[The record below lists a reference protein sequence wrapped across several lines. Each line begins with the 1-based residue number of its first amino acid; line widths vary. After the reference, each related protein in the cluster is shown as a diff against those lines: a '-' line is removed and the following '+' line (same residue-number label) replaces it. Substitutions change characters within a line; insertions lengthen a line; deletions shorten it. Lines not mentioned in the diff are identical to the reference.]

1 LGGRAFESF
10 AEDPHLNGTL
20 AAAWI
25 NGLQSQG
32 VAATIKHFCAN
43 DQEFQRFSM
52 DSVVSQRALRE
63 IYLKPFEI
71 AVRDAK
77 PWALMT
83 SYNRMNGI
91 HCSEDPWLV
100 DEILRKQWKW
110 EGLVMSDW
118 TGVYSTTE
126 SIKAGVDLEMPYVSP

>member
-1 LGGRAFESF
+1 
-10 AEDPHLNGTL
+10 
-20 AAAWI
+20 
-25 NGLQSQG
+25 
-32 VAATIKHFCAN
+32 
-43 DQEFQRFSM
+43 
-52 DSVVSQRALRE
+52 
-63 IYLKPFEI
+63 
-71 AVRDAK
+71 
-77 PWALMT
+77 MT

-126 SIKAGVDLEMPYVSP
+126 SIKAGVDLEMPYVSPPIFPRD